1 MDSHTQ
7 GNLPAEEIQEA
18 NAGCAQSQRGGSSPE
33 RIWILGAGRF
43 GRIAAERLTTRYPEA
58 ELLVV
63 DHRVERLGE
72 LRASLGV
79 SVRQEDAVTFI
90 CRRSLPDDQW
100 IVPAVPLHVVQL
112 WLVQMLHQY
121 GQVMSLA
128 VPEAVDG
135 QVPNPYRVP
144 AGTVYASYAT
154 FLCPD
159 ACSEPEKLCTHTGR
173 PRPGNLFERLGSIEV
188 ADFHVEV
195 IRSWQLAPGVGGYRG
210 AQLQAALRRIRENAG
225 RVIVATSCR
234 CHAVIDALAFVKG

>member
-1 MDSHTQ
+1 MDSPTQ
-7 GNLPAEEIQEA
+7 DNLPAEENREA
-18 NAGCAQSQRGGSSPE
+18 DAGCAQSRRGGFSPE

-63 DHRVERLGE
+63 DHRAKRLSE
-72 LRASLGV
+72 LRDLAGV
-79 SVRQEDAVTFI
+79 SVRREDAVTFI
-90 CRRSLPDDQW
+90 CRRPLPDDQW

-112 WLVQMLHQY
+112 WLLQMLHRD

-128 VPEAVDG
+128 VPEAADV

-144 AGTVYASYAT
+144 AGTLYTSYAT

-173 PRPGNLFERLGSIEV
+173 PRPGNLFECLGGIEV
-188 ADFHVEV
+188 PEFRVEV

-210 AQLQAALRRIRENAG
+210 AQLQAALRRIREYAG
-225 RVIVATSCR
+225 RVIIATSCR